1 MSVFYQPKSRR
12 IRNRKRKHNGFCL
25 AVRSRLFHTAFPEIN
40 EKVNMKEQET
50 MASAIRNIMESFG
63 VGMEKA
69 MDTLK
74 IPPEQ
79 RSVYA
84 SLVRRM

>member
-1 MSVFYQPKSRR
+1 MASVWMEIFKNEIDEKISEGRR
-12 IRNRKRKHNGFCL
+12 
-25 AVRSRLFHTAFPEIN
+25 EQ
-40 EKVNMKEQET
+40 EQET

>member
-1 MSVFYQPKSRR
+1 MASVWMEIFKD
-12 IRNRKRKHNGFCL
+12 
-25 AVRSRLFHTAFPEIN
+25 EIN

>member
-1 MSVFYQPKSRR
+1 MASVWMEIFKDEIDEKISEGRR
-12 IRNRKRKHNGFCL
+12 
-25 AVRSRLFHTAFPEIN
+25 EQ
-40 EKVNMKEQET
+40 EQET

>member
-1 MSVFYQPKSRR
+1 MASVWMEIFKDEIDEKISEGRR
-12 IRNRKRKHNGFCL
+12 EQEQETR
-25 AVRSRLFHTAFPEIN
+25 
-40 EKVNMKEQET
+40 QET